1 VIEGSDL
8 LAVQRREALAFEPE
22 FGRAASSN
30 GLGDSG
36 GFTSFAF
43 RAQQGWDP
51 FEGETVIIVGAEFR
65 EATGAAARPLN
76 ALGADVGVAREVGRV
91 NVLARVGLLG
101 FAGAPTA
108 TGLLEVSQRSRTR
121 SLRASVGRAPAYE
134 SLRSRNALAPG
145 DVLSATTLLGSA
157 SVQLN
162 ARTDVYVQVDH
173 TAFGDGNARSVVA
186 GAARR
191 ALTPTFS
198 LVYTASAATFG
209 EGTTDYWSPSVFV
222 TQGVGVDARRDQREG
237 WSFGARLAP
246 AIAWSRETV
255 LGSPAGT
262 QSALQATISGD
273 ATWRRP
279 GWEVGAFAGFGQD
292 RAGTY
297 SAGFG
302 GLRARVTR

>member
-1 VIEGSDL
+1 
-8 LAVQRREALAFEPE
+8 
-22 FGRAASSN
+22 
-30 GLGDSG
+30 
-36 GFTSFAF
+36 
-43 RAQQGWDP
+43 
-51 FEGETVIIVGAEFR
+51 
-65 EATGAAARPLN
+65 
-76 ALGADVGVAREVGRV
+76 
-91 NVLARVGLLG
+91 
-101 FAGAPTA
+101 
-108 TGLLEVSQRSRTR
+108 
-121 SLRASVGRAPAYE
+121 
-134 SLRSRNALAPG
+134 
-145 DVLSATTLLGSA
+145 VLSATTLLGSA